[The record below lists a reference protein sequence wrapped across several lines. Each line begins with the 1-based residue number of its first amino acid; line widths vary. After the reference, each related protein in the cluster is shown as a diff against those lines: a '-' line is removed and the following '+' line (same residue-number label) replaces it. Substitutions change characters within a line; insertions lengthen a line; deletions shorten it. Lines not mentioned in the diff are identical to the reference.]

1 MILVIPSAL
10 IQQEQPS
17 GASIAT
23 EWGNAIKTGDW
34 AKVYLIGSR
43 FLDHPRPFKN
53 DNAQWD
59 RMIGFTWF
67 AAYREAVQG
76 RIQRDPLVCVQEA
89 MKRIPDQH
97 EVWYELGVQLNRRG
111 KHQEALASLNE
122 YIKRVPRSFDGRFE
136 KAYALTES
144 GQLALGLRELQSLD
158 VDYPNLPRI
167 LREIAFIHNER
178 GENSEALAVLLKAK
192 NVEPKDPLTHAE
204 LAYTLRRLKRWTE
217 ALEELDL
224 AASLGFDREKIAQ
237 ERTII
242 EKQKVP

>member
-1 MILVIPSAL
+1 MTLAIPPAL
-10 IQQEQPS
+10 IQLEQPS

-43 FLDHPRPFKN
+43 FLDRPRPSK
-53 DNAQWD
+53 DENAQWD

-67 AAYREAVQG
+67 AAYHEAVQG
-76 RIQRDPLVCVQEA
+76 RIQRDSLVCVQEA
-89 MKRIPDQH
+89 VKLIPDQH
-97 EVWYELGVQLNRRG
+97 EVWYELGVQLSRRE
-111 KHQEALASLNE
+111 KYQEALEPLNE

-136 KAYALTES
+136 KAYALIES
-144 GQLALGLRELQSLD
+144 GQLALGLKELQALD
-158 VDYPNLPRI
+158 TEYPNSPRI

-178 GENSEALAVLLKAK
+178 GANSEALAVLIKAK
-192 NVEPKDPLTHAE
+192 NAEPKDPLTHAE
-204 LAYTLRRLKRWTE
+204 LAYTLRRLKRWNE
-217 ALEELDL
+217 ALGELDL

-242 EKQKVP
+242 EKQKTP